1 MRLFF
6 SFTIPEMYLL
16 HNQTVF
22 TYFTFI
28 VTLFIASVRRRWRRR
43 KKMAMTMR
51 LSQRWAAVAGKG
63 EHRTGKTAAAM
74 TMGPEGNKARARCNG
89 ATTQ

>member
-6 SFTIPEMYLL
+6 SFTIPEMYL
-16 HNQTVF
+16 HDQTVF

-28 VTLFIASVRRRWRRR
+28 FTLFIVSARRRWRRR

-63 EHRTGKTAAAM
+63 EHRTGKDGGRHDDGT
-74 TMGPEGNKARARCNG
+74 
-89 ATTQ
+89 